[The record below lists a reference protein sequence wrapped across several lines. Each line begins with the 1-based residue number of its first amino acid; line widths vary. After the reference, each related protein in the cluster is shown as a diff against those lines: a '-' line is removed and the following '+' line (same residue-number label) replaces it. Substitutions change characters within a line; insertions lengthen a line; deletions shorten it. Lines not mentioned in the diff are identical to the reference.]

1 MWNPTRDVHIHALLC
16 RGWESADRPCARVS
30 EGVRILLARDG
41 WQDYRGREGR
51 WWSMHTYEQ
60 QGRAHERS
68 EHERFFFKNFNNTS
82 NESLFCGVGRTEE
95 ANADASG
102 RAARGPE
109 TSNFQ
114 KLPETPDPHER
125 NLRMSLQLGCGRFK
139 PGGRGWAGKVE
150 V

>member
-1 MWNPTRDVHIHALLC
+1 MISVWNPTRDVHIHALLC

-60 QGRAHERS
+60 QGRARERS

-109 TSNFQ
+109 TSNF
-114 KLPETPDPHER
+114 PNET
-125 NLRMSLQLGCGRFK
+125 
-139 PGGRGWAGKVE
+139 
-150 V
+150 